1 MLTPQLPYPPH
12 QGTSLRNLHILRA
25 LARGNDVILLSFAEP
40 DRRQELEHLQEICH
54 VLPPVIAPTRS
65 AARRFRQLVGSNQPD
80 VAFRLRSEI
89 FSTALAEVLAT
100 AQCDAVQIEGIELAG
115 YIDVVRRVAPGVPV
129 ILDCHNAE
137 TELQRRALRA
147 DAHHRSR
154 WPAALYSMVQ
164 VKRLERYE
172 RQAIKSADGVIAV
185 SDVDLSHLGRLAG
198 EKELRSA
205 VVPNTIDVSEYEWP
219 HPIPRSMRF
228 DLVFTGKMDYRP
240 NLDAVLWFA
249 EAIWPIILDRR
260 PRTTWAIVGQK
271 PHPRLNP
278 LRQLQGVTITG
289 AVPHIQP
296 YLAAAGV
303 YIMPLRMGSGTR
315 LKLIEAMAA
324 EKAVVSTKI
333 GAEGFPVQDKVNIL
347 IADSAKEIAEAVLR
361 LLDNPRAR
369 SQLGT
374 AARLFAE
381 RYDWS
386 QIVPLL
392 EDFYK
397 SIVIKG

>member
-1 MLTPQLPYPPH
+1 
-12 QGTSLRNLHILRA
+12 
-25 LARGNDVILLSFAEP
+25 
-40 DRRQELEHLQEICH
+40 
-54 VLPPVIAPTRS
+54 
-65 AARRFRQLVGSNQPD
+65 
-80 VAFRLRSEI
+80 
-89 FSTALAEVLAT
+89 
-100 AQCDAVQIEGIELAG
+100 
-115 YIDVVRRVAPGVPV
+115 
-129 ILDCHNAE
+129 
-137 TELQRRALRA
+137 
-147 DAHHRSR
+147 
-154 WPAALYSMVQ
+154 
-164 VKRLERYE
+164 
-172 RQAIKSADGVIAV
+172 
-185 SDVDLSHLGRLAG
+185 
-198 EKELRSA
+198 
-205 VVPNTIDVSEYEWP
+205 
-219 HPIPRSMRF
+219 
-228 DLVFTGKMDYRP
+228 
-240 NLDAVLWFA
+240 
-249 EAIWPIILDRR
+249 
-260 PRTTWAIVGQK
+260 
-271 PHPRLNP
+271 
-278 LRQLQGVTITG
+278 VTITG